1 MDGPERYRVG
11 VAARI
16 LAGGD
21 LMGCVLLLLGAEDAP
36 LGEGELK
43 LVQTVAGFLGRQME
57 G

>member
-1 MDGPERYRVG
+1 MDGLERYRVG

-21 LMGCVLLLLGAEDAP
+21 LMGCVLPLLGTEDAP

-43 LVQTVAGFLGRQME
+43 LVQTIAGFLGRQME

>member
-1 MDGPERYRVG
+1 MDGLERYRVG

-21 LMGCVLLLLGAEDAP
+21 LMGCVLPLLGTEDAP

-43 LVQTVAGFLGRQME
+43 LDQTIAGLLGRQME